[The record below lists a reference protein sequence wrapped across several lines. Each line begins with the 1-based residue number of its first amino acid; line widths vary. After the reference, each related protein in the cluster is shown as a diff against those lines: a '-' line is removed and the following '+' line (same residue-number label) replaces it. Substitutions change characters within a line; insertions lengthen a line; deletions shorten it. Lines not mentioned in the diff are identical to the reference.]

1 MKVLKILSSKEA
13 MRHFD
18 VLSTRKHEVL
28 EEVIRSF
35 EVDLTATGV
44 VVVTEN
50 ELEALN
56 PIMDSLLGIPIFV
69 IRTSP
74 EKEIPVNLLAAG
86 VRVMDVNE
94 FDRELF
100 SRQIEDAATK
110 YEKEMVP
117 PFFGNLI
124 DYVDSGYTTLS
135 TPGHHGGQF
144 FRKHPAGRVM
154 YDWFGEN
161 IFRSDMSCSDV
172 FMGDLLLHEG
182 APYDAEKHASEV
194 FNADYTYFVLNG
206 TSSANKVV
214 TNALLHPGDVILF
227 DRNNHKS
234 LHHGALIQSGATPI
248 YLETGRNP
256 YGFIGG
262 IDDKCFD
269 EEYLRRR
276 LKEVA
281 PHKADAKRPFRV
293 ALIQLGTYD
302 GSIYNA
308 RQVVDRIGHLCE
320 YILFDSAWVGYEQFI
335 PMLKDCSP
343 LLLELGPE
351 DPGILV
357 TQSVHKQLAGFSQ
370 ASQIHK
376 KDSHIKDKP
385 YYCND
390 DVFNNAFMLHASTSP
405 FYPIFASLDVNAK
418 IHEGPAGRK
427 LWADT
432 VKLGIEI
439 RKSIL
444 ENCKY
449 LKPFIPREIDG
460 KPWETYSTEEIA
472 TNNKFF
478 SIQPGAGWHQ
488 FKDYA
493 ENQYLLD
500 PCKITISTPG
510 IDIKTGEYEDF
521 GIPAGLLCNFIR
533 EHGLTPEKSD
543 LNSILF
549 LLTPAE
555 SKTRMQNL
563 VSLLVRFEQL
573 IEEDAP
579 MQDVLPKIYANNIE
593 KYRGYTIRQLCQ
605 EMHDFYKQR
614 NVNELQRRL
623 FREEYLPKVA
633 MNPMHANHEFIAG
646 NYEKV
651 TLDKVLGRVAL
662 EGALPYPPGII
673 VIDPG
678 ERWSE
683 TVKEYFQALEDTINY
698 LPGFAGEIQGVHFE
712 EIDGKTRAVAYVL
725 KDESVIEKY
734 SK

>member
-1 MKVLKILSSKEA
+1 MKVLRILATEEA
-13 MRHFD
+13 TLYFDQISTRGIDLLED
-18 VLSTRKHEVL
+18 VLAGFEKDFTAAGAIVVTD
-28 EEVIRSF
+28 EEV
-35 EVDLTATGV
+35 EMLKPAMETK
-44 VVVTEN
+44 
-50 ELEALN
+50 
-56 PIMDSLLGIPIFV
+56 LGIPMFV
-69 IRTSP
+69 IRTEASH
-74 EKEIPVNLLAAG
+74 EVPVELLAQG
-86 VRVMDVNE
+86 VRVLDVNE
-94 FDRELF
+94 FERQLF

-110 YEKEMVP
+110 YENKIMP
-117 PFFGNLI
+117 PFFGELVN
-124 DYVDSGYTTLS
+124 YVDSGYTTLS

-144 FRKHPAGRVM
+144 FRKHPAGRFM

-161 IFRSDMSCSDV
+161 LFRSDMSCSDV
-172 FMGDLLLHEG
+172 YMGDLLLHEG
-182 APYDAEKHASEV
+182 APYDAEKHAADV
-194 FNADYTYFVLNG
+194 FNADFTYFVMNG
-206 TSSANKVV
+206 TSTANKVV

-234 LHHGALIQSGATPI
+234 LHHGALIQTGAIPI

-262 IDDKCFD
+262 IDDKCFE
-269 EEYLRRR
+269 EEYLRER
-276 LKEVA
+276 LKKVA
-281 PHKADAKRPFRV
+281 PHKANEERPFRV

-308 RQVVDRIGHLCE
+308 RQVVDRIGHLCD

-343 LLLELGPE
+343 LLLELGPN
-351 DPGILV
+351 DPGVLV

-370 ASQIHK
+370 SSQIHK
-376 KDSHIKDKP
+376 KDSHIKGQAR
-385 YYCND
+385 YCND

-418 IHEGPAGRK
+418 MHEGEAGRK

-432 VKLGIEI
+432 VKLAIDT
-439 RKSIL
+439 RKAIL
-444 ENCKY
+444 KNCKY
-449 LKPFIPREIDG
+449 LKPFIPTEIDG
-460 KPWETYSTEEIA
+460 KPWESYDTEVIA
-472 TNNKFF
+472 TDKKFF
-478 SIQPGAGWHQ
+478 SIQPDAGWHQ

-493 ENQYLLD
+493 PNQYLLD
-500 PCKITISTPG
+500 PCKLTISTPG
-510 IDIKTGEYEDF
+510 IDIKTGKYEDF
-521 GIPAGLLCNFIR
+521 GIPAGLLSNFIR

-555 SKTRMQNL
+555 SETRMQNL

-579 MQDVLPKIYANNIE
+579 MEVVLPKIYANNIE
-593 KYRGYTIRQLCQ
+593 KYEGYTIRQLCQ

-614 NVNELQRRL
+614 GVNELQRRL
-623 FREEYLPKVA
+623 FREEYLPEVA
-633 MNPMHANHEFIAG
+633 ISASVANDQFVAG
-646 NYEKV
+646 NYERV
-651 TLDKVLGRVAL
+651 TLDKVLGRIAL

-683 TVKEYFQALEDTINY
+683 TVVAYFQALEDTINL

-712 EIDGKTRAVAYVL
+712 KIDGKTRAIAYVL
-725 KDESVIEKY
+725 KDESVLK
-734 SK
+734 